1 MKYKLMAVAVCSALL
16 LLGCST
22 SPKMIGD
29 TTVPRTILIKNN
41 ELQLNGAGIREKYLV
56 EVYVGALYLSGKT
69 SDASQILSSES
80 DKCITLSTLVYLS
93 KETMQA
99 GILNGIAKNVSDD
112 EFESLQSDIDAFNA
126 FFIDTEKNT
135 MFQINFL
142 ASGETELLINQ
153 KKRGSVTGFTF
164 QKALLS
170 VWLGDKPPTDTIKK
184 AMLNL

>member
-22 SPKMIGD
+22 SPKMIRD
-29 TTVPRTILIKNN
+29 TTVPQTIFIKNN

-56 EVYVGALYLSGKT
+56 EVYVGSLYLSGKS
-69 SDASQILSSES
+69 SDASQILSSQS
-80 DKCITLSTLVYLS
+80 DKCITLKTLVYLS

-99 GILNGIAKNVSDD
+99 AILNGIVKNVSDD
-112 EFESLQSDIDAFNA
+112 EFESLQGDVDTFNS
-126 FFIDTEKNT
+126 FFIDTDKNT

-142 ASGETELLINQ
+142 ASGDTELLINQ
-153 KKRGSVTGFTF
+153 KKRGSVEGFAF

-170 VWLGDKPPTDTIKK
+170 IWLGDKPPTETIKK